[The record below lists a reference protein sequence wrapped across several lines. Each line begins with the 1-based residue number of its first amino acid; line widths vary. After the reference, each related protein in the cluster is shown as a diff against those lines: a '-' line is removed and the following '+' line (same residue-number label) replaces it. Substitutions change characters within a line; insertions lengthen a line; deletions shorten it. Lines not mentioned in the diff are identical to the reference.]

1 MEMMIADLYTKQ
13 FQGKSLS
20 LFWNLILNLGE
31 EYISN
36 MENLEKLT
44 KTEKKIE
51 STDRAKS
58 TESLQE
64 CVVQSEKFGILNMGS
79 CDVVSDD
86 VQHTVYMHN
95 VIARTKI
102 CLLSRLISVAAETS

>member
-20 LFWNLILNLGE
+20 LFWDLILNLGE

-36 MENLEKLT
+36 IENLEKLT
-44 KTEKKIE
+44 KKEKKIE

-64 CVVQSEKFGILNMGS
+64 RVVQSEKF
-79 CDVVSDD
+79 
-86 VQHTVYMHN
+86 
-95 VIARTKI
+95 
-102 CLLSRLISVAAETS
+102 